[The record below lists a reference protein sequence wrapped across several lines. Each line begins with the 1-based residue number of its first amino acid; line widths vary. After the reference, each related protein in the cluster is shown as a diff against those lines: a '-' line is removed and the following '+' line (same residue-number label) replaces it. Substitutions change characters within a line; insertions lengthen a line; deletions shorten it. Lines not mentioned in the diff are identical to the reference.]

1 MRLPYIREAAILTLR
16 NYGCQFDEN
25 DQEFKDYLETSF
37 GKVAGSLGPNE
48 KVTTAAKRI
57 VALVSDKTLPIP
69 TIYIFV
75 CALYFDL
82 KIKITLADFIYFAT
96 NKGNVANH
104 VGNTA
109 N

>member
-1 MRLPYIREAAILTLR
+1 MENNVQTKSVQNLGFLVRLPYIREAAILTLR

-57 VALVSDKTLPIP
+57 VALVSDKTLPMPI
-69 TIYIFV
+69 IFI
-75 CALYFDL
+75 
-82 KIKITLADFIYFAT
+82 IKICMRFVL
-96 NKGNVANH
+96 
-104 VGNTA
+104 
-109 N
+109 

>member
-1 MRLPYIREAAILTLR
+1 MENNVQTKSVQNLGFLVRLPYIREAAILTLR

-69 TIYIFV
+69 MISI
-75 CALYFDL
+75 
-82 KIKITLADFIYFAT
+82 IKICVCFVL
-96 NKGNVANH
+96 
-104 VGNTA
+104 
-109 N
+109 